1 MGKLNNQNHWCS
13 TFVSRRP
20 SSYRSEQVVFID
32 RFGGCV
38 LIIGRAADKY
48 SKRADRVFRLSALLD
63 FWSLVEN
70 HVQTPP
76 LGLSIAQW
84 TYAVGYAYLI

>member
-1 MGKLNNQNHWCS
+1 M
-13 TFVSRRP
+13 
-20 SSYRSEQVVFID
+20 
-32 RFGGCV
+32 
-38 LIIGRAADKY
+38 IIGRAADKY
-48 SKRADRVFRLSALLD
+48 IKRADRVFPLSALLD

-76 LGLSIAQW
+76 FGLSIAQW